1 MQRILSRVFVYL
13 SYLQHKRE
21 IIFFSLFCGLYF
33 IIFPVQA
40 NEKVPIGQNV
50 ITKSTE
56 AIQHQNDKGEHDKGE
71 VLVENNHESE
81 KEDNLFLSAKLSKDG
96 IIIRNGML
104 WRIYGAAP
112 DVRNRFPLLKHSSL
126 AEPSFHLPPG
136 TYFIYASFG
145 RLSAQ
150 KRIIIK
156 EDAPPLYE
164 KFNFNA
170 GGLKMSAQLAGGTID
185 LQKVRF
191 SIYLDNS
198 ESEASLLLSNIK
210 PQEIIRL
217 RQGKYHIV
225 SDYGSVN
232 AIKRLDV
239 NVQAGKVTEATLE
252 HTAAKIT
259 LRLVRQKGGEALADT
274 SWVITDS
281 SGDSIYETAG
291 AYAVLLLAEGDYTI
305 IAKNK
310 DSLYQKNIFVTSG
323 QDQKIDIS
331 TQESANS
338 FEDDAPMD

>member
-1 MQRILSRVFVYL
+1 M
-13 SYLQHKRE
+13 
-21 IIFFSLFCGLYF
+21 
-33 IIFPVQA
+33 
-40 NEKVPIGQNV
+40 
-50 ITKSTE
+50 
-56 AIQHQNDKGEHDKGE
+56 
-71 VLVENNHESE
+71 
-81 KEDNLFLSAKLSKDG
+81 
-96 IIIRNGML
+96 
-104 WRIYGAAP
+104 
-112 DVRNRFPLLKHSSL
+112 
-126 AEPSFHLPPG
+126 
-136 TYFIYASFG
+136 
-145 RLSAQ
+145 
-150 KRIIIK
+150 
-156 EDAPPLYE
+156 
-164 KFNFNA
+164 
-170 GGLKMSAQLAGGTID
+170 
-185 LQKVRF
+185 
-191 SIYLDNS
+191 
-198 ESEASLLLSNIK
+198 LLSNIK